1 MPELVTALS
10 PEQLSPAMLAQS
22 EQAERAGRT
31 GLAEFVRVMAHA
43 EPLFEAYNTAY
54 MASRMENHLG
64 ARVTELVRLAIA
76 NTTSCRVCLAGRH
89 PAAVAEGMDEAL
101 VASIP
106 LLLEGDL
113 DADAANAPFTPAERA
128 AVRFALKFGTD
139 HLSVDDS
146 DNAAL
151 RENFDD
157 RQIVELALLCT
168 MSLMGRFSAM
178 LGLDDLSCPVPT
190 AAGADTRSR

>member
-1 MPELVTALS
+1 MTALVTALDAS
-10 PEQLSPAMLAQS
+10 ALSAGMREQS
-22 EQAERAGRT
+22 EVALRAGRP

-54 MASRMENHLG
+54 LASRMDNHLG

-76 NTTSCRVCLAGRH
+76 NTTGCRVCLAGRH
-89 PAAVAEGMDEAL
+89 PAAVADGMDEAL

-106 LLLEGDL
+106 LLMTDPEL
-113 DADAANAPFTPAERA
+113 AQAPFTPAERA

-139 HLSVDDS
+139 HLSVGDDETT
-146 DNAAL
+146 AL
-151 RENFDD
+151 REHFDD

-168 MSLMGRFSAM
+168 LSLMGRFSAM
-178 LGLDDLSCPVPT
+178 LGLDDASCPV
-190 AAGADTRSR
+190 G

>member
-1 MPELVTALS
+1 MPELVTALT
-10 PEQLSPAMLAQS
+10 PEQLSPAMREQS
-22 EQAERAGRT
+22 EQAERAGRA

-54 MASRMENHLG
+54 MASRMQNHLG

-106 LLLEGDL
+106 LLLEGDG
-113 DADAANAPFTPAERA
+113 ADAPFTPAERA

-139 HLSVDDS
+139 HLSVDDG

-151 RENFDD
+151 REHFDD

-178 LGLDDLSCPVPT
+178 LGLDDLSCPVPA
-190 AAGADTRSR
+190 AAGADTRSQ

>member
-1 MPELVTALS
+1 MPELVTALT
-10 PEQLSPAMLAQS
+10 PEQLSPAMREQS
-22 EQAERAGRT
+22 EQAERAGRP
-31 GLAEFVRVMAHA
+31 GLAEFARVMAHA
-43 EPLFEAYNTAY
+43 EPIFELYNTAY
-54 MASRMENHLG
+54 LASRMQNHLG

-89 PAAVAEGMDEAL
+89 PAAVAEGMDEEL

-106 LLLEGDL
+106 LLLEGD
-113 DADAANAPFTPAERA
+113 DTDAPFTPAERA

-139 HLSVDDS
+139 HLSVDESDS
-146 DNAAL
+146 AAL
-151 RENFDD
+151 REHFDD

-178 LGLDDLSCPVPT
+178 LGLDDLSCSVPA
-190 AAGADTRSR
+190 AAGVDTRSR

>member
-1 MPELVTALS
+1 MPELVTAKD
-10 PEQLSPAMLAQS
+10 PADLSPAMHGQW
-22 EQAERAGRT
+22 EQAVKAGRP

-54 MASRMENHLG
+54 LASRMDNHLG

-76 NTTSCRVCLAGRH
+76 NTTRCQVCLAGRH

-101 VASIP
+101 VESIP
-106 LLLEGDL
+106 RLLDDDESE
-113 DADAANAPFTPAERA
+113 AAFTPAERA

-139 HLSVDDS
+139 HLTVDET

-151 RENFDD
+151 RAHFDD

-178 LGLDDLSCPVPT
+178 LGLDDLSCIV
-190 AAGADTRSR
+190 S

>member
-1 MPELVTALS
+1 MPELVTALT
-10 PEQLSPAMLAQS
+10 PEQLSPAMREQS
-22 EQAERAGRT
+22 EQAERAGRA

-54 MASRMENHLG
+54 MASRMQNHLG

-106 LLLEGDL
+106 LLLEGDG
-113 DADAANAPFTPAERA
+113 ADAPFTPAERA

-139 HLSVDDS
+139 HLSVDDG
-146 DNAAL
+146 DTAAL
-151 RENFDD
+151 REHFDD

-178 LGLDDLSCPVPT
+178 LGLDDLSCPVPA
-190 AAGADTRSR
+190 AAGADIRSQ

>member
-1 MPELVTALS
+1 MPELVTALT
-10 PEQLSPAMLAQS
+10 PEQLSPAMREQS
-22 EQAERAGRT
+22 EQAERAGRA

-54 MASRMENHLG
+54 MASRMQNHLG

-106 LLLEGDL
+106 LLLEEDG
-113 DADAANAPFTPAERA
+113 ADAPFTQAERA

-139 HLSVDDS
+139 HLSVDDG
-146 DNAAL
+146 DTAAL
-151 RENFDD
+151 REHFDD

-178 LGLDDLSCPVPT
+178 LGLDDLSCPVPA
-190 AAGADTRSR
+190 AAGADTRSQ

>member
-1 MPELVTALS
+1 MPELVTALT
-10 PEQLSPAMLAQS
+10 PQLLSPALREQS
-22 EQAERAGRT
+22 EQAERAGRP

-43 EPLFEAYNTAY
+43 EPLFEAYNSAY
-54 MASRMENHLG
+54 LASRMDNHLG

-76 NTTSCRVCLAGRH
+76 NTTRCQVCLAGRH

-101 VASIP
+101 VESIP
-106 LLLEGDL
+106 RLLDGPDEA
-113 DADAANAPFTPAERA
+113 ADAPFSPAERA

-139 HLSVDDS
+139 HLSVDED
-146 DNAAL
+146 DCAAL
-151 RENFDD
+151 RAHFDD

-178 LGLDDLSCPVPT
+178 LGLDDLSCPV
-190 AAGADTRSR
+190 G

>member
-1 MPELVTALS
+1 MPELVTAMT
-10 PEQLSPAMLAQS
+10 PDQLSPAMREQS
-22 EQAERAGRT
+22 DQAERAGRP
-31 GLAEFVRVMAHA
+31 GLAEFVRVMARA
-43 EPLFEAYNTAY
+43 EPLFEAYNSAY
-54 MASRMENHLG
+54 LASRMENHLG

-76 NTTSCRVCLAGRH
+76 NTTRCQVCLAGRH

-106 LLLEGDL
+106 LLLEGDGK
-113 DADAANAPFTPAERA
+113 DAPLTPAERV

-139 HLSVDDS
+139 HLSVDDRDS
-146 DNAAL
+146 ASL
-151 RENFDD
+151 REHFDD

-178 LGLDDLSCPVPT
+178 LGLDDLSCAV
-190 AAGADTRSR
+190 AASS

>member
-1 MPELVTALS
+1 MR
-10 PEQLSPAMLAQS
+10 EQF
-22 EQAERAGRT
+22 EQAERAGRP

-43 EPLFEAYNTAY
+43 EPLFEAYNAAY
-54 MASRMENHLG
+54 LASRMENHLG

-101 VASIP
+101 VSSIP
-106 LLLEGDL
+106 LLLDG
-113 DADAANAPFTPAERA
+113 DAAGSPFTDAERA

-139 HLSVDDS
+139 HLSVDDHDS
-146 DNAAL
+146 QEL
-151 RENFDD
+151 RHHFDD
-157 RQIVELALLCT
+157 RQIVEMALLCT

-178 LGLDDLSCPVPT
+178 LGLDDLSCRV
-190 AAGADTRSR
+190 G

>member
-1 MPELVTALS
+1 MPELVTALT
-10 PEQLSPAMLAQS
+10 PEQLSPAMREQS
-22 EQAERAGRT
+22 EQAERAGRA

-54 MASRMENHLG
+54 MASRMQNHLG

-106 LLLEGDL
+106 LLLEGDGS
-113 DADAANAPFTPAERA
+113 DAPFTPAERA

-139 HLSVDDS
+139 HLSVDES

-151 RENFDD
+151 REHFDD

-178 LGLDDLSCPVPT
+178 LGLDDLSCPIPT